1 MSEADKLAENSVYI
15 DTINSL
21 YDLQIMF
28 AKSLWE
34 DYHGRLFLSP
44 LKFKSALIVI
54 KSYILYQF
62 MSDKAEPC
70 SIFII
75 IQILIWHHLN
85 HVSNKCCAVE
95 LNETSFCTIEVIAWI
110 YFFAKSKSII
120 LHSIHSNK
128 CPIIWQGLAINY
140 VIF

>member
-21 YDLQIMF
+21 CDLQIMF

-62 MSDKAEPC
+62 MSNGAAFQFYNYSDTNMTSFEPC
-70 SIFII
+70 
-75 IQILIWHHLN
+75 
-85 HVSNKCCAVE
+85 V
-95 LNETSFCTIEVIAWI
+95 
-110 YFFAKSKSII
+110 
-120 LHSIHSNK
+120 
-128 CPIIWQGLAINY
+128 
-140 VIF
+140 